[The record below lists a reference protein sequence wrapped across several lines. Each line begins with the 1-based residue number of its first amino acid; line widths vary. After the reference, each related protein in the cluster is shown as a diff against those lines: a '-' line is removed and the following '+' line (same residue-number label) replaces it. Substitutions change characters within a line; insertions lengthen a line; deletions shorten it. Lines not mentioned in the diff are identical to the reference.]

1 MLLLLF
7 LTALAAGFV
16 DSIAGGGGLLT
27 VPALLFA
34 GLPPQMALGTNKL
47 QSSCGTAVAVYRYAG
62 SGLVHWLDVRL
73 AVIASFTSAIG
84 GALLVGSLSDTLLRK
99 CVPALLIV
107 VAVYMVLSREPVRPV
122 VSGRQETTGTQGG
135 YGQAGFGLSA
145 GVVLGFYDGFFGP
158 GVGAFWTVACM
169 TLLGLG
175 AVRATAYTKAVNL
188 ASNLGSLAVF
198 LAAGK
203 VDWKCA
209 GVMLCGQLLGARA
222 GSGVVLRGGARVIR
236 PLLVVVAIGLA
247 VRLLV

>member
-7 LTALAAGFV
+7 LTAVAAGFV

-47 QSSCGTAVAVYRYAG
+47 QSSCGTAVAVSRYAG
-62 SGLVHWLDVRL
+62 SGLVHWRAVRF
-73 AVIASFTSAIG
+73 AVPAAFLSSIG
-84 GALLVGSLSDTLLRK
+84 GALLVGNLPDTLLRK

-107 VAVYMVLSREPVRPV
+107 VAVYMVLGREPARLSQSPDGNGVGKDASQV
-122 VSGRQETTGTQGG
+122 
-135 YGQAGFGLSA
+135 AFGVSA

-169 TLLGLG
+169 AILGLG
-175 AVRATAYTKAVNL
+175 ALPATAYTKAANL
-188 ASNLGSLAVF
+188 ASNLGSLLVF
-198 LAAGK
+198 VAAGK
-203 VDWKCA
+203 VDWLCA
-209 GVMLCGQLLGARA
+209 GVMLCGQLIGARA
-222 GSGVVLRGGARVIR
+222 GSGMVLRGGARVIR